1 MLPHGPLN
9 RGGPA
14 VLARREGHA
23 IIPASRDGARKARS
37 QAGVVK
43 EMSILIRDVREHE
56 LDSVL
61 ALNNAAGPGILPM
74 DAAKLRF
81 FWENAD
87 YFRVAEKDG
96 LLAGFLIALSQEAAH
111 DSPNFLWFRERY
123 PEFLY
128 IDRIVVASTRRGA
141 GVGRVFYADVQ
152 SFAELRLPRLAAEV
166 FLESSSHPALLFHG
180 SFGFREVGQQ
190 VMPGH
195 DLRACMLVKELCSH
209 AFVQERYGRELPT
222 QPWAEARAL
231 PGRKSQRATGT

>member
-1 MLPHGPLN
+1 
-9 RGGPA
+9 
-14 VLARREGHA
+14 
-23 IIPASRDGARKARS
+23 
-37 QAGVVK
+37 
-43 EMSILIRDVREHE
+43 MSIVIRDVREHE
-56 LDSVL
+56 LDLVL

-81 FWENAD
+81 FWEHAD

-96 LLAGFLIALSQEAAH
+96 LMAGFLVALSHEASH

-128 IDRIVVASTRRGA
+128 IDRIVVASTRRGT

-152 SFAELRLPRLAAEV
+152 SYAEMHVPQLAAEV

-190 VMPGH
+190 VMPGTG
-195 DLRACMLVKELCSH
+195 LRAAMLVKELCS
-209 AFVQERYGRELPT
+209 FPYVSQCYGDSLPD
-222 QPWAEARAL
+222 QPWVSARSL
-231 PGRKSQRATGT
+231 PGRKPQLATGT

>member
-1 MLPHGPLN
+1 
-9 RGGPA
+9 
-14 VLARREGHA
+14 
-23 IIPASRDGARKARS
+23 
-37 QAGVVK
+37 
-43 EMSILIRDVREHE
+43 MSIVIRDVREHE
-56 LDSVL
+56 LDLVL

-81 FWENAD
+81 FWEHAD

-96 LLAGFLIALSQEAAH
+96 LLAGFLVALSHEAAH

-128 IDRIVVASTRRGA
+128 IDRIVVASTRRGT

-152 SFAELRLPRLAAEV
+152 SYAELHVPQLAAEV

-190 VMPGH
+190 VMPGTN
-195 DLRACMLVKELCSH
+195 LRAAMLVKELCSFP
-209 AFVQERYGRELPT
+209 FVNQAYGDSLPD
-222 QPWAEARAL
+222 QPWLSARSL
-231 PGRKSQRATGT
+231 PGRKPQLATGT